1 MPYSGPLLRLFPGPS
16 SSLSKVP
23 KVGQDYKLCAS
34 AVLQDFACQT
44 SIVTNGLPYYPAL
57 IVPVLSPV
65 IASNPGK
72 KLGR

>member
-44 SIVTNGLPYYPAL
+44 SIVTNELPYSL
-57 IVPVLSPV
+57 
-65 IASNPGK
+65 
-72 KLGR
+72 